1 MSPGIQMLE
10 VAIGIKDSLV
20 SAGFTLDSLV
30 HASPTD
36 IATVLGIELYVAKLI
51 LDAAKRAAGLDSRAS
66 AEDENI
72 TLVAD

>member
-1 MSPGIQMLE
+1 MLE

-30 HASPTD
+30 HATPAD

-51 LDAAKRAAGLDSRAS
+51 LDAAKRAAGQDYAN
-66 AEDENI
+66 EENML
-72 TLVAD
+72 LVSD

>member
-30 HASPTD
+30 NATPAD
-36 IATVLGIELYVAKLI
+36 IAAVLGIEMYVAKLI
-51 LDAAKRAAGLDSRAS
+51 LDAAKRAAGQNYAN
-66 AEDENI
+66 DENVL
-72 TLVAD
+72 LVSD

>member
-30 HASPTD
+30 NASPSD
-36 IATVLGIELYVAKLI
+36 IATVLGIEMYVAKLI
-51 LDAAKRAAGLDSRAS
+51 LDAARRVAGQNYAN
-66 AEDENI
+66 AEDENAL
-72 TLVAD
+72 LVPD

>member
-30 HASPTD
+30 NASPAD
-36 IATVLGIELYVAKLI
+36 IATVLGIEMYVAKLI
-51 LDAAKRAAGLDSRAS
+51 LDAARRVAGQNYAN
-66 AEDENI
+66 AEDENVL
-72 TLVAD
+72 LVPD